1 MDMKKKSTQTK
12 LIILIVL
19 VILAAILVIQN
30 TGVVTFQL
38 FFWTISMSRI
48 IMMSLFLLFGFV
60 LGLLA
65 ASPLMT
71 NRQK

>member
-1 MDMKKKSTQTK
+1 MKKKSAQTK

-30 TGVVTFQL
+30 TGVVTFKL

-71 NRQK
+71 KRQK